1 MCVNMETFSKIK
13 NNIIKWIVKKKR
25 NKSNSG
31 KVDLLQLFHL
41 LIFKLLKDR
50 S

>member
-25 NKSNSG
+25 NKNNSG